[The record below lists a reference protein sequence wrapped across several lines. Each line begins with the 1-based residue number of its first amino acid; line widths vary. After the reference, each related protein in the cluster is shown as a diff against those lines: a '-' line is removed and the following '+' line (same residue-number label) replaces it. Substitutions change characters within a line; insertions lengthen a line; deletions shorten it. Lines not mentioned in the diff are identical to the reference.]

1 MDRTPSRRLVALRWA
16 IIATVATALCGC
28 NLMTGL
34 WKNTS
39 GARYFQE
46 GNYSLA
52 RDEFRRA
59 ILQDPSNPDYWHNL
73 ATAMKKQGDLAGA
86 ERIYRKALLINPS
99 HQPSYHSLAQLLL
112 EEGRQAEA
120 MDLMQTWAATQPY
133 LAESHIELAWMQ
145 REMGDLASA
154 EQSLLQAL
162 KIQPNHP
169 IALAHLGQ
177 LYQDTGQTDR
187 ALAMYRRSLA
197 TNWFQPEVQ
206 SRVAALG
213 YSPATLMAQAPRAG
227 GASFRTAGPAFP
239 TIPAGPPRA
248 AWMPPRD
255 GAPAAPLL
263 AGPAPS
269 FAPPA
274 STQAAGPGII
284 PQTANADPAHAP
296 PSDAFV
302 PQTSNSLPE
311 VSAF

>member
-1 MDRTPSRRLVALRWA
+1 MDRSHSRRLVALKWTFVA
-16 IIATVATALCGC
+16 ATAIAACGC
-28 NLMTGL
+28 NLMTGF
-34 WKNTS
+34 WKNTT
-39 GARYFQE
+39 GARYFQQ

-52 RDEFRRA
+52 HDEFRRA
-59 ILQDPSNPDYWHNL
+59 VLQNPSNADYWHNL

-86 ERIYRKALLINPS
+86 EKIYRKALLINPS

-145 REMGDLASA
+145 RESGDLAGA

-162 KIQPNHP
+162 KIQPNHH

-187 ALAMYRRSLA
+187 ALAMYQRSLA

-213 YSPATLMAQAPRAG
+213 YSPATLMAQAPLRR
-227 GASFRTAGPAFP
+227 GARGLVAGPAFP
-239 TIPAGPPRA
+239 ATYAGSPRV
-248 AWMPPRD
+248 AWMPPTYRP
-255 GAPAAPLL
+255 PAAPALP
-263 AGPAPS
+263 GPVTS
-269 FAPPA
+269 FAPTENA
-274 STQAAGPGII
+274 QAARSGIV
-284 PQTANADPAHAP
+284 PQTANADPAHVA
-296 PSDAFV
+296 PSDTTV
-302 PQTSNSLPE
+302 PQTSSTLPE
-311 VSAF
+311 VRAF